1 MKTKLDYY
9 RIFYET
15 ARYSS
20 FSAAGEHL
28 YISQSAISQCIRQLE
43 KDLGTQLFIRTR
55 RGVTLTSEGMLLF
68 QKVESAMQAI
78 EQGETLLAR
87 LHHLDSGTLIIA
99 AGDTITSHYL
109 LPYLEK
115 FHAAYPGIRIEMAN
129 SYSHRLLEYVKEGKS
144 ELAFVN
150 LPVEDDELCIQPC
163 LEIHDI
169 FVSSPEYPS
178 KASYTWEEIAQEP
191 LILLEENSTSRRY
204 LNENFAKHHIKLNP
218 QIEIAAHD
226 LLIRFASIRLGVS
239 CVVEEFA
246 KESLQQGLVRP
257 LTLNPPLPPRSIG
270 FAYLR
275 HNPLSLAAQ
284 AFLALIRQDQSCPSS
299 LVIMQQGE
307 FSES

>member
-109 LPYLEK
+109 LPYLKE
-115 FHAAYPGIRIEMAN
+115 FHKLYPGIRIEMAN
-129 SYSHRLLEYVKEGKS
+129 SYSYHMLQFVKEGKA

-150 LPVEDDELCIQPC
+150 LPVEDDELYIEPC

-169 FVSSPEYPS
+169 FVCSPEYNMKTDYS
-178 KASYTWEEIAQEP
+178 WEEMSEQP
-191 LILLEENSTSRRY
+191 LILLETNSSSRLY
-204 LNENFAKHHIKLNP
+204 LNERFKEKQIPLKP
-218 QIEIAAHD
+218 QIEIAAHE
-226 LLIRFASIRLGVS
+226 LLLRFASINLGVS
-239 CVVEEFA
+239 CVVEEFS
-246 KESLQQGLVRP
+246 KESLEKKAVCKMP
-257 LTLNPPLPPRSIG
+257 LNPPIPPRNIG
-270 FAYLR
+270 CASLK
-275 HNPLSLAAQ
+275 HNPLSLPAQ
-284 AFLALIRQDQSCPSS
+284 AFLKLIK
-299 LVIMQQGE
+299 GKK
-307 FSES
+307 